1 MLTQEHGYTD
11 EYDIIPVRVTIKDR
25 AEFLDLIRKTGE
37 KYGVTIVCLN
47 RNMIAGFEHVK
58 TALVH
63 AIRAWREDRMIAR
76 SLEMEVLLYAAGTR
90 QTGQIAPFGPEK
102 WY

>member
-1 MLTQEHGYTD
+1 
-11 EYDIIPVRVTIKDR
+11 VTIKDR

-58 TALVH
+58 PPWFMLSAPG
-63 AIRAWREDRMIAR
+63 EK
-76 SLEMEVLLYAAGTR
+76 
-90 QTGQIAPFGPEK
+90 TG
-102 WY
+102 